1 VCFGSEEKKQFLS
14 KIAKKIFLPPIKF
27 WRIKTYKKFPG
38 KNSETHTMQM
48 SPQMQPLVMAF
59 QEKMQSEQK
68 SMEALKGEMEKL
80 SGDLTKLVQQTNENE
95 LVKTVF
101 LIFWRTGVT

>member
-1 VCFGSEEKKQFLS
+1 
-14 KIAKKIFLPPIKF
+14 
-27 WRIKTYKKFPG
+27 
-38 KNSETHTMQM
+38 MQI

-101 LIFWRTGVT
+101 LIYRRTGVT